1 MTSCI
6 VSICREGI
14 LASTGS
20 DLTGVAGGV
29 DECVLRAELDNDAGR
44 DLPFERDFSF

>member
-1 MTSCI
+1 M
-6 VSICREGI
+6 

-29 DECVLRAELDNDAGR
+29 EERILPAILDNDAGR
-44 DLPFERDFSF
+44 DFSPERDLDFRLSLDCEEWS